1 MHFQVSTRAS
11 ALFIFLGSSSGRMP
25 SKQKPHCSVCQIGG
39 RRKLIPHPF
48 VSKLSGGTDALIC
61 GTCLKDYKNVD
72 WDTKLQNGSH
82 VRNRSADRLRHV
94 WGARCAD
101 TSYKNRTFVIHR
113 MIRWHAFRS
122 IRILAPAAG
131 AATRPAAAICFF
143 ATSAP
148 TRGARVSVLAASKNL
163 RGSYRRWCLSCSVH
177 RGEPGQGSAPKGMRS
192 GRGGQLE
199 VPVVRR
205 SAAERYPQHSPEVD
219 SRCALALRA
228 IERSSDRA
236 TRAT

>member
-1 MHFQVSTRAS
+1 MQPFFSKSQISFSGLFWCAPESLCRALLSERDSVCMHFRVSTRAS

-94 WGARCAD
+94 CGAWCED

-113 MIRWHAFRS
+113 IIRWHAFRS

-143 ATSAP
+143 AISAP
-148 TRGARVSVLAASKNL
+148 TRGARVSVLAASKL
-163 RGSYRRWCLSCSVH
+163 ARFISPLV
-177 RGEPGQGSAPKGMRS
+177 
-192 GRGGQLE
+192 L
-199 VPVVRR
+199 VVQR
-205 SAAERYPQHSPEVD
+205 A
-219 SRCALALRA
+219 SR
-228 IERSSDRA
+228 
-236 TRAT
+236 

>member
-1 MHFQVSTRAS
+1 MEPFFSNPKFHSAGSFGAPRNRLCRALLSERDSVCMHFRVSTRAS

-94 WGARCAD
+94 CGAWCED

-113 MIRWHAFRS
+113 IIRWHAFRS

-148 TRGARVSVLAASKNL
+148 TRGARVSVLAASKL
-163 RGSYRRWCLSCSVH
+163 ARFISPLV
-177 RGEPGQGSAPKGMRS
+177 
-192 GRGGQLE
+192 L
-199 VPVVRR
+199 VVQR
-205 SAAERYPQHSPEVD
+205 A
-219 SRCALALRA
+219 SR
-228 IERSSDRA
+228 
-236 TRAT
+236 